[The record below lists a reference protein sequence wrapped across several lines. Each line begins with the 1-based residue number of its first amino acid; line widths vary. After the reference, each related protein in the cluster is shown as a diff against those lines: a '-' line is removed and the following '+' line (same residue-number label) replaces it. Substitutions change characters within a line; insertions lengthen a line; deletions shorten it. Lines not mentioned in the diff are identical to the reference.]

1 MKHPGSRPRKSLP
14 APSGSR
20 RFQMLVDSI
29 RDYAVYL
36 LDADGHV
43 HSWNSGAQ
51 RFKGYTE
58 EEIVGQHFSRFYTPE
73 DRESGLPER
82 ALRTVVNEGKFEGEG
97 WRVRKDGTRFWASVV
112 IDPVFNEDGEL
123 VGFAK
128 VTRDISDKKAAEQAL
143 FQSEQRFRMLVQG
156 VRDYAIYMLDP
167 TGLITNWNAGAE
179 AIKGYRADEIVGQHF
194 SRFYTE
200 EDRASGEPQRALQ
213 TAVSEGKYEKEA
225 WRVRKDGTRFWAS
238 VLIDPIYDD
247 TGVLAGFAKI
257 TRDITERRRAQEE
270 IEKAREALAQA
281 QKMEAIGR
289 LTGGVAHDFNN
300 LLTIIRSSVDMLRRG
315 TLSEEKRAR
324 YFDAIAETADRA
336 ALLTG
341 QLLAFARRQPLRPE
355 LFDVAVRIR
364 GLEQIIATSVGSP
377 IKVELDV
384 GGDIGSAEADPNQ
397 FETAVLNMVINARD
411 AMADGGRLKISARTV
426 DSIPAVRGHA
436 SARGAFVAVSVEDS
450 GTGIEPTTLER
461 IFEPFF
467 TTKEVNRG
475 TGLGLSQV
483 YGFAKQSGGEIDV
496 SSRLGEGTIFTLY
509 LPHARNGRGENSNDG
524 QMADTAA
531 PAGHAR
537 ILLVEDNENVGE
549 FALGLLRELGQSVTW
564 ETNARA
570 ALETLEARRGEF
582 DVVFSDVVMPGMN
595 GIELGREIRNRWPDL
610 PVVLTSG
617 YSHVLAEEGSHGFQ
631 LLQKPYSIEALLA
644 VLNGAGKRPRDAGT
658 E

>member
-531 PAGHAR
+531 PVGHAR